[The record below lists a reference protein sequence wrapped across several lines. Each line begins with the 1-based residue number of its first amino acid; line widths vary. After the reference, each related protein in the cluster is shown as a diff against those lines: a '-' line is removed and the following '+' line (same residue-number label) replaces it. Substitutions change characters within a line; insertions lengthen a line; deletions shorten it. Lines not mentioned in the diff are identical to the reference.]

1 MRPWIIAAILLA
13 AAVTQAEDPSDMTF
27 ERLAKVHRFAFG
39 GTGYAG
45 VIPQGKKDYRVILF
59 RPSAMASFE
68 RLLSV
73 GNPQAKKWSLP

>member
-39 GTGYAG
+39 GTGVRRG
-45 VIPQGKKDYRVILF
+45 HFPREKGLQGY
-59 RPSAMASFE
+59 
-68 RLLSV
+68 SV
-73 GNPQAKKWSLP
+73 PPIRDGEL